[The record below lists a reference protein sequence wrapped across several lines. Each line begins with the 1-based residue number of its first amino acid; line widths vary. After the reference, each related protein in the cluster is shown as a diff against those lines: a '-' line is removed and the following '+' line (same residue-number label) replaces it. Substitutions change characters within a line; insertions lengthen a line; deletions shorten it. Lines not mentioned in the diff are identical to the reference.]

1 MKYVFYLFRGLI
13 ALLGALITYAA
24 VKGVMTTY
32 AAAPWDGMAPVAAFF
47 SQSLIVSIP
56 AIPFGLVVMMIWPRA
71 WALPLMALLWTF
83 AATML
88 SDPEKFDFIF
98 DWVLRLGGGR

>member
-1 MKYVFYLFRGLI
+1 MMYVLYLVRGLI
-13 ALLGALITYAA
+13 ALLGAFVTYAAIKGVMITYAA
-24 VKGVMTTY
+24 V
-32 AAAPWDGMAPVAAFF
+32 PWDGMAPLAAFF

-71 WALPLMALLWTF
+71 WAVPLMALLWTI

-98 DWVLRLGGGR
+98 DWVLRLGSGN